1 MGILQKIRR
10 NSMRLFKKMVIIV
23 AILSLSILLVSAM
36 NASETHFRGTFQ
48 RTLPKSTLIGS
59 IPLQNIADT
68 VSEAAIKCGQEIQA
82 QKAAEP
88 KIPFFVGNSLVEG
101 MRLNSDDGY
110 PFCCKVGISLKELN
124 DTLKLPDDYDIA
136 IIEMGSNELGLYSEE
151 QFVEEYKTL
160 IQTLS
165 CPCYCLSIP
174 PCNEGKSR
182 YAPRVNNKNVVEYN
196 EYVQRV
202 CEETGATYID
212 CSSFFG
218 STLKK
223 EWTGDGLHLRPSVYA
238 EWYQWTL
245 DQIGIEAD

>member
-1 MGILQKIRR
+1 
-10 NSMRLFKKMVIIV
+10 MRLFKKMVIIV

-48 RTLPKSTLIGS
+48 QTFPKSALIGS

-68 VSEAAIKCGQEIQA
+68 VSEAAIKYGQEIQA

-151 QFVEEYKTL
+151 
-160 IQTLS
+160 
-165 CPCYCLSIP
+165 
-174 PCNEGKSR
+174 
-182 YAPRVNNKNVVEYN
+182 
-196 EYVQRV
+196 
-202 CEETGATYID
+202 
-212 CSSFFG
+212 
-218 STLKK
+218 
-223 EWTGDGLHLRPSVYA
+223 
-238 EWYQWTL
+238 
-245 DQIGIEAD
+245 